1 MSYRFHL
8 GPASKQSTN
17 LYDIYL
23 KLYVQSWTP
32 DDGWKDPPKHLD

>member
-1 MSYRFHL
+1 MEL
-8 GPASKQSTN
+8 LVPPSKQSTK

-32 DDGWKDPPKHLD
+32 DDGWKDLPKHVE